1 MDFICSVILHHC
13 ITGDIACCCHG
24 YSGNHAR
31 ASCHIRADFIPG
43 RMSYTGVM
51 SYPGGC
57 HTRARCHIRAD
68 VLPGRDIITGRMSY
82 LGCINDATPAIVG
95 SSCRSSEDDWVYFE
109 RSSTCN
115 VPVRFTLLVGN
126 TCYLE
131 DSWSGNLYVAVI
143 PTFTATD
150 TSAPIPKIDGNTLP
164 YSIVVTADNVY
175 DSSKIVTF
183 GRG

>member
-1 MDFICSVILHHC
+1 MDFICPVILHHC
-13 ITGDIACCCHG
+13 ITWDIACCCHG

-68 VLPGRDIITGRMSY
+68 VLPGRDIIPVRMSY

-95 SSCRSSEDDWVYFE
+95 SSCRLSEDDWVYFE

-115 VPVRFTLLVGN
+115 VPVRFTLLAGN

-131 DSWSGNLYVAVI
+131 VGLEICMMQSFQPSLLLI
-143 PTFTATD
+143 HLHQSPRLMATPFR
-150 TSAPIPKIDGNTLP
+150 T
-164 YSIVVTADNVY
+164 
-175 DSSKIVTF
+175 
-183 GRG
+183 R